1 MPTPSLVIMALVWA
15 GTLNSSAANLR
26 TAVNGACSG
35 TEKTLYG
42 NLGSDVSTTL
52 NVTLDEVAGCAL
64 CSGKWEGSW
73 SQRFGSD

>member
-52 NVTLDEVAGCAL
+52 NVTLDELAGCAL
-64 CSGKWEGSW
+64 
-73 SQRFGSD
+73 